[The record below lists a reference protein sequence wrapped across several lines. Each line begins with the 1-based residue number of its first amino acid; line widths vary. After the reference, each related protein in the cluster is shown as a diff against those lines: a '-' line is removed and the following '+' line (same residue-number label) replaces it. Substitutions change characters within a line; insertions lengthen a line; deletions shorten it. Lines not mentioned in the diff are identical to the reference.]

1 MKRIYLLF
9 LLFSFFIACN
19 NVSQEEYVENTQN
32 ITENKPEDNIEK
44 EEEKGE
50 NVTET
55 PSEDKIEEEK
65 KEEDNKLDVSKVTF
79 KNNTQFYVTVFKDA
93 FSGAELTKIKPG
105 ETDSIEVASSD
116 NYGVGST
123 FCVKYKFKVTDE
135 NDLYSGDVFA
145 DVFDKNAQIN
155 FVIEKGKSYTKEIPI
170 PEDFECKSLFL
181 RIRNEATS
189 QFELTN
195 LGTSY
200 KQAGNGEL
208 PVPMNKTGIY
218 QFNGNKNFSDF
229 EFVSVFNKMNA
240 PDITLEC
247 GYIYDFVFTNEDENS
262 YIIFDKKQKIK
273 SVPTTKYLQ
282 TAVENQNDLI
292 KDSDLSNF
300 LNTDLRLSLSDFH
313 YQYPISKVVVDN
325 EKYISAGCG
334 FSLFDPEHGD
344 YVIDRGKPK
353 EVAFLISKDFD
364 WQTEKFALQSLY
376 AGTATIAYQ
385 TIFNDLIKLNDDS
398 FVALATYAKDNRT
411 GMWLY
416 FLNLNGELTNEID
429 IPSDGISGY
438 EGYKLLLC
446 SDGGFLSIGRF
457 RKYDSIEEEYPSSS
471 EFIVRKYFNQ
481 ELQWQ
486 TKYSY
491 SAVESGF
498 ISNSALSAVELEN
511 EYLVCGFTKDDFTTK
526 TLLVKLDKTS
536 GAVITSKS
544 FGTGSDFFSP
554 HAITSDDKQNVYIS
568 GLVSETETETKA
580 FILKLDS
587 NLEEI
592 YLKKFGKAADNF
604 LFDLQVKDN
613 SLIAVGAVN
622 TIEEYALDYYYWQSS
637 KGWILKIDLETGI
650 VLNDFYSD
658 KVSIFNSISKTEDDG
673 FVLSAVKNVDKSNP
687 YSFDTFVVKTN
698 ENLEF

>member
-1 MKRIYLLF
+1 MNKLCIFF
-9 LLFSFFIACN
+9 LLFCCFLFACN
-19 NVSQEEYVENTQN
+19 NNPVDEYLIEDEPNDK
-32 ITENKPEDNIEK
+32 ISEDNDN
-44 EEEKGE
+44 EE
-50 NVTET
+50 NN
-55 PSEDKIEEEK
+55 SY
-65 KEEDNKLDVSKVTF
+65 VSKVIF

-93 FSGAELTKIKPG
+93 FSGVELAQIKPG
-105 ETDSIEVASSD
+105 ETDCVEVSSSD

-135 NDLYSGDVFA
+135 NYLYSGDVFA

-155 FVIEKGKSYTKEIPI
+155 FVIEKGKTYTKEIPL
-170 PEDFECKSLFL
+170 PKDFECKSLFL
-181 RIRNEATS
+181 RIKNKATS

-195 LGTSY
+195 LGVSY
-200 KQAGNGEL
+200 KQVGNEEL
-208 PVPMNKTGIY
+208 PVPINKTGIY
-218 QFNGNKNFSDF
+218 RFDTNKNFSDF
-229 EFVSVFNKMNA
+229 KFVSVFNKVTA
-240 PDITLEC
+240 PDINLEC
-247 GYIYDFVFTNEDENS
+247 GYIYDFVFTNEDETS

-282 TAVENQNDLI
+282 TVVENQNELI
-292 KDSDLSNF
+292 KDTDLNNF
-300 LNTDLRLSLSDFH
+300 LNTDLRLSLSDYH
-313 YQYPISKVVVDN
+313 YQYPISKVIVDN
-325 EKYISAGCG
+325 EKYISASSG
-334 FSLFDPEHGD
+334 FSFFDSDSFEQ
-344 YVIDRGKPK
+344 VVDRGKPK
-353 EVAFLISKDFD
+353 EVALLVSKDFA
-364 WQTEKFALQSLY
+364 WQTEKFSLQSLY
-376 AGTATIAYQ
+376 AGTETIAYQ
-385 TIFNDLIKLNDDS
+385 TIYNDLINVNNDS
-398 FVALATYAKDNRT
+398 FVALSTYAKDNRT

-416 FLNLNGELTNEID
+416 FLNSNGELTNEID
-429 IPSDGISGY
+429 IPSDDTSAY
-438 EGYKLLLC
+438 EGYKLLSC
-446 SDGGFLSIGRF
+446 SDGGFLSIGRI
-457 RKYDSIEEEYPSSS
+457 RNYDSIEEEYSSSS
-471 EFIVRKYFNQ
+471 EFIVQKYFNQ

-486 TKYSY
+486 RKYSY
-491 SAVESGF
+491 SGVESEF
-498 ISNSALSAVELEN
+498 ISNSALCAVELEN
-511 EYLVCGFTKDDFTTK
+511 EYLVCGFTMDDFTTK

-622 TIEEYALDYYYWQSS
+622 TIEEYAFDYYYWQSS
-637 KGWILKIDLETGI
+637 KGWILKIDSETGI

-658 KVSIFNSISKTEDDG
+658 KVSCFNSITKTEDDG
-673 FVLSAVKNVDKSNP
+673 FVLSAIKNVDKSNL
-687 YSFDTFVVKTN
+687 YSFDTLIVKAN

>member
-1 MKRIYLLF
+1 MKKIYLLF

-19 NVSQEEYVENTQN
+19 NVSQQEYTESNQD
-32 ITENKPEDNIEK
+32 IIENKPEDNNPEQ
-44 EEEKGE
+44 
-50 NVTET
+50 
-55 PSEDKIEEEK
+55 
-65 KEEDNKLDVSKVTF
+65 SKVTF
-79 KNNTQFYVTVFKDA
+79 KNNTQFYVTIFKDA
-93 FSGAELTKIKPG
+93 FSGAELTQIKPG
-105 ETDSIEVASSD
+105 ESAVIDTVSSD
-116 NYGVGST
+116 NYGIGST
-123 FCVKYKFKVTDE
+123 FCVKYKFKVTDK

-155 FVIEKGKSYTKEIPI
+155 FVIEKWKSYTKEIPI

-208 PVPMNKTGIY
+208 PVPMDKTGIY

-282 TAVENQNDLI
+282 TAVENQNELLE
-292 KDSDLSNF
+292 DSDLNNF
-300 LNTDLRLSLSDFH
+300 LNTDLRLALSDFH

-325 EKYISAGCG
+325 EKYISAGYG
-334 FSLFDPEHGD
+334 FNIFDPRIEDEEVVG
-344 YVIDRGKPK
+344 RGKPK
-353 EVAFLISKDFD
+353 EVALLISKTFE
-364 WQTEKFALQSLY
+364 WQTEKFSLQSLY
-376 AGTATIAYQ
+376 AGTATIAYH
-385 TIFNDLIKLNDDS
+385 TVFNDLIKLNDDS
-398 FVALATYAKDNRT
+398 FVALATYAKENRT

-416 FLNLNGELTNEID
+416 FLNSNGELTNEFD

-438 EGYKLLLC
+438 EGYKLLPC
-446 SDGGFLSIGRF
+446 SDGGFLSVGRF
-457 RKYDSIEEEYPSSS
+457 RNYDSIEDEYPSSS
-471 EFIVRKYFNQ
+471 EFIVQKYSNQ

-498 ISNSALSAVELEN
+498 ISNSALSAIELEN
-511 EYLVCGFTKDDFTTK
+511 EYLVCGFTMDDFTRK
-526 TLLVKLDKTS
+526 TLLVKIDKTNGS
-536 GAVITSKS
+536 VVSSKT
-544 FGTGSDFFSP
+544 FGTGSDYFSP
-554 HAITSDDKQNVYIS
+554 HAITSDDNQNVYIS

-587 NLEEI
+587 NLEEV
-592 YLKKFGKAADNF
+592 YLKKFGKMQDNF

-622 TIEEYALDYYYWQSS
+622 TIKEYVFDYYYWQSS

-658 KVSIFNSISKTEDDG
+658 KVSVFNSISKTEDDG
-673 FVLSAVKNVDKSNP
+673 FVLSAVKNIDKSNP
-687 YSFDTFVVKTN
+687 YSFDTLVVKTN